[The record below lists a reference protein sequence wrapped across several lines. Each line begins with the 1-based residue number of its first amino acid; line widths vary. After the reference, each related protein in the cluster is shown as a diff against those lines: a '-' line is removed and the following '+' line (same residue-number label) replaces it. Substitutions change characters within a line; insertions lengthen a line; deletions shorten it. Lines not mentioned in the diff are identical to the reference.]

1 MDADDSRAALE
12 RELRQ
17 VEADVAEL
25 RRTAAELREQVGEI
39 GPTDAVER
47 SALITQAEEQEA
59 LAVELEA
66 RRDELRQR
74 LGLE

>member
-1 MDADDSRAALE
+1 MNADDSRAALE

-17 VEADVAEL
+17 VEADIAEL
-25 RRTAAELREQVGEI
+25 RRTAGELHEQVGEI
-39 GPTDAVER
+39 GPTDAAER

-59 LAVELEA
+59 LAEDLEA

>member
-47 SALITQAEEQEA
+47 SALIGQAEEQEN
-59 LAVELEA
+59 LAAELEG
-66 RRDELRQR
+66 RRDELRQH